1 MINKRLLIKNLLSH
15 NDENSFYDKKQKITL
30 SSKEGKAKF
39 LKHICALSNSN
50 PENNSYIIIGV
61 SDEENTIIGVD
72 FFDDSKIQNLVNA
85 YLVNPPKIQYEN
97 VPFPRLPRHKVVGL
111 VTIYPNHKISSLL
124 KNAWKYRRKIIFYRR
139 GSNSMSFLGS
149 DFQLKNTN
157 KSIVESIENNARNNI
172 ELTLNGV
179 FDFMNNHKEIYNP
192 QYKVFN
198 EQFVL
203 CWAGEKKLINDK
215 EFFSRVDIE
224 LINEQVRLFFSALDD
239 VQITYN
245 NHSFI
250 VTEYILIGIDNLQK
264 HYPLEKTVIHFKNNG
279 KHDIK
284 TEFLFDPPK
293 YDAVIIQHIYT
304 NAIAIVSKIIAK
316 KKLSVLDHED
326 VFRLPNNLL
335 LCFLNGFLDASE
347 QLRKAKNYIK
357 NLEDKTTYIKY
368 KEVMRVIRKVKYS

>member
-1 MINKRLLIKNLLSH
+1 
-15 NDENSFYDKKQKITL
+15 
-30 SSKEGKAKF
+30 
-39 LKHICALSNSN
+39 
-50 PENNSYIIIGV
+50 
-61 SDEENTIIGVD
+61 
-72 FFDDSKIQNLVNA
+72 
-85 YLVNPPKIQYEN
+85 
-97 VPFPRLPRHKVVGL
+97 
-111 VTIYPNHKISSLL
+111 
-124 KNAWKYRRKIIFYRR
+124 
-139 GSNSMSFLGS
+139 
-149 DFQLKNTN
+149 
-157 KSIVESIENNARNNI
+157 
-172 ELTLNGV
+172 
-179 FDFMNNHKEIYNP
+179 MNNHKEIYNP

-284 TEFLFDPPK
+284 TKFLFDPPK

-335 LCFLNGFLDASE
+335 LCFLNGFLDAAE